1 MFSMALHYQQ
11 ACYIPLLHT
20 DKEIS
25 FPTLKVYYQTMI
37 FIIKVSLVRA
47 LGHISWVV
55 TIIEKG
61 ANSWD
66 EAFQAACKAGNVD
79 IIMMLHSRVRNNTDQ
94 GKSSS
99 IISYDAGD
107 WNKGLYGAAKGG
119 HILVTL
125 MINKGTTNWML

>member
-1 MFSMALHYQQ
+1 
-11 ACYIPLLHT
+11 
-20 DKEIS
+20 
-25 FPTLKVYYQTMI
+25 MI

-47 LGHISWVV
+47 LGHMSWVV

-79 IIMMLHSRVRNNTDQ
+79 IIMMLHSRVRNNTDAIAAVVCDQ